1 MTENRERKKYFFL
14 FFFFLLPDLFFIV
27 FRPKEGNHTFLEDY
41 RKAEEIGKSNQV
53 KKIEI
58 DKQIINLINI
68 KP

>member
-1 MTENRERKKYFFL
+1 LTVFNDWQKPRTKEIFVSS
-14 FFFFLLPDLFFIV
+14 V

-58 DKQIINLINI
+58 D
-68 KP
+68 